1 MSVVSSIRLCFPFV
15 VITEQRLTL
24 QLPSRCI
31 SRVLMYSR
39 SQLPVRHVSS
49 LLTPPLTC
57 FSVSLHPNCHGAF
70 TQAADFI
77 SELSILGSLCAWS
90 FLLLCCQC
98 LTLEVEN
105 IKQMAF
111 SLPAQL
117 SSLSFTVHY
126 CINSACVPV
135 DPLNSFLCFVKVY
148 CSDSHSQYRSRSAFL
163 LELAQT
169 RQMTFFCIC
178 DAAIAKKKE
187 MKNNSV
193 LQNKLS

>member
-126 CINSACVPV
+126 CINSARVPV
-135 DPLNSFLCFVKVY
+135 DPLNSFLCF
-148 CSDSHSQYRSRSAFL
+148 CAFV

-187 MKNNSV
+187 VKNNSV